1 MLYNRGVHLTKIQRL
16 LGHKSIT
23 TTERYL
29 GVKFEE
35 TREAITVLDSPALRA
50 LAVPGV
56 CTIQAQSEPE
66 AVQVIFNSGVS

>member
-1 MLYNRGVHLTKIQRL
+1 MLYNRRVHLTKIQRL

-35 TREAITVLDSPALRA
+35 TREAITVLDSPTLRA
-50 LAVPGV
+50 LAAPQVW
-56 CTIQAQSEPE
+56 TIRA
-66 AVQVIFNSGVS
+66 